1 MFIHFKKIISL
12 PRMNNKSDQ
21 RPFLKTQ
28 TIVIVRLRKKDRS
41 PLSDFIDILRLVE
54 IKLQSSIFFR
64 QDFYIIL
71 SSLYSVLMMDFYHSY
86 FNVRPDGFFS
96 EVFFSEKVCTFF
108 DVKSDFR

>member
-1 MFIHFKKIISL
+1 
-12 PRMNNKSDQ
+12 MNNKIDQ
-21 RPFLKTQ
+21 RPFLITQ
-28 TIVIVRLRKKDRS
+28 T
-41 PLSDFIDILRLVE
+41 FTFLRLYWHFE
-54 IKLQSSIFFR
+54 ISRNKTAEFNFFR

-96 EVFFSEKVCTFF
+96 EVFFSEKVCAFC